1 MCVLALALCRSAG
14 YKRRKKRRETASHS
28 RGFVGEGPLPVLQ
41 FSRHALG
48 EAAAGQP
55 HQEEHAHAD
64 RDHQQDVVLGRG
76 GHHLHG
82 QVREALCWRH
92 LQGRQR
98 TADTAALKAPD
109 GGGGEG
115 GDPLPLQ
122 RSSTCRCGPEAVSY
136 TLAVAGL
143 SCPVRSPSDR
153 TSLHGA
159 ENSQTSE
166 TFRTTTSCEST
177 YVALCRV

>member
-1 MCVLALALCRSAG
+1 MCTGVGTVQVGWLQEEEE
-14 YKRRKKRRETASHS
+14 KKGNCESFERFR
-28 RGFVGEGPLPVLQ
+28 GEGPLPVLQ

-98 TADTAALKAPD
+98 TAGRAALKAP
-109 GGGGEG
+109 GGGGG
-115 GDPLPLQ
+115 G
-122 RSSTCRCGPEAVSY
+122 G
-136 TLAVAGL
+136 G
-143 SCPVRSPSDR
+143 
-153 TSLHGA
+153 
-159 ENSQTSE
+159 
-166 TFRTTTSCEST
+166 
-177 YVALCRV
+177 